1 MSSVDGGDRADL
13 TARAKIRNAAVAHFA
28 REGFQ
33 RPNLRAIAAT
43 AEVSAGLVIHHF
55 GSKQGLRRAC
65 DEYVLGVL
73 VRRARDARPG
83 TSPDLLRE
91 FMSSPE
97 TYALHVRYM
106 VRAVEEDS
114 AAGNTFV
121 TTLVEETETIFR
133 AGIADG
139 SIRPCADPR
148 ALAVLNVVLS
158 LAMLTMAPPLTRA
171 LGHEAFGAEVL
182 HRMAVPT
189 LELFTH
195 GLYTDGTLLKDAEA
209 ARNAT
214 ENAREQERTERNV

>member
-1 MSSVDGGDRADL
+1 MFSVLNVSSADPADL

-33 RPNLRAIAAT
+33 RPNLREIAAT

-73 VRRARDARPG
+73 VRRARDASPDASSGAPPG
-83 TSPDLLRE
+83 ASLDLLRE

-97 TYALHVRYM
+97 TYAMHVRYM

-121 TTLVEETETIFR
+121 TTLVEETEAIFR

-139 SIRPCADPR
+139 SVRPSADLR
-148 ALAVLNVVLS
+148 ALAVLNVVFS
-158 LAMLTMAPPLTRA
+158 LAVLTMAPPLTRA
-171 LGHEAFGAEVL
+171 LGHEEFGADVL
-182 HRMAVPT
+182 HRLAVPT
-189 LELFTH
+189 LELFTR
-195 GLYTDGTLLKDAEA
+195 GLYTDDTLLKKW
-209 ARNAT
+209 T
-214 ENAREQERTERNV
+214 E